1 MSKVVMKPKKGVKSE
16 PGEKKKQ
23 ESKNKKSYEE
33 EAEEM
38 RRKTDELLEK
48 ERNGFL
54 EQIAELIKELERL
67 RKENEKLRKQ
77 QEEKMGVTAE
87 VVDKMK
93 RDLEHSKTTNSF
105 LLRDVE
111 DRKSQIA
118 RMESQLFE
126 MTMKVEGM
134 SKKVSEVSK
143 SNTEYKHEIEEL
155 VKEKSRAERLWDEN
169 RKLRRFLAA
178 NHIDSR
184 TGKPLLEMYR
194 DKKLSQNKKVVR
206 IKETIKS
213 RSMQLANRRLLR
225 PSKSLD
231 DLRKLEEYYETKS
244 TKSEKSSDSEPAPYI
259 GHYMDIMK
267 KRKTLQQKK
276 L

>member
-1 MSKVVMKPKKGVKSE
+1 MSKLIMKPKKEVKKESV
-16 PGEKKKQ
+16 EKKGG
-23 ESKNKKSYEE
+23 KNKKSYED

-38 RRKTDELLEK
+38 QRKTDELLER
-48 ERNGFL
+48 ERKGFL

-67 RKENEKLRKQ
+67 KKENDRLRKQ

-93 RDLEHSKTTNSF
+93 RDLDRSKTTNTF
-105 LLRDVE
+105 LLRDVD

-118 RMESQLFE
+118 RMESQVFE
-126 MTMKVEGM
+126 LTMKVEGM
-134 SKKVSEVSK
+134 SKKTAEVSK
-143 SNTEYKHEIEEL
+143 VNAEYKQEIDEL

-184 TGKPLLEMYR
+184 TGKPLFEMYR
-194 DKKLSQNKKVVR
+194 DKKIPPNKKVVR
-206 IKETIKS
+206 IKDTIKS
-213 RSMQLANRRLLR
+213 RSMQLANRGRLR

-231 DLRKLEEYYETKS
+231 DLRKLEEYYEIRS
-244 TKSEKSSDSEPAPYI
+244 TKSEKSNSTEPAPYL
-259 GHYMDIMK
+259 GHYMDIMRK
-267 KRKTLQQKK
+267 KRTLQQKR

>member
-1 MSKVVMKPKKGVKSE
+1 MKPKKEEKKES
-16 PGEKKKQ
+16 GEKKGGKP
-23 ESKNKKSYEE
+23 KKSYEQ

-38 RRKTDELLEK
+38 RKKTDELLER

-67 RKENEKLRKQ
+67 RKENEKIKRQ

-93 RDLEHSKTTNSF
+93 RDLEHSKTTNTF
-105 LLRDVE
+105 LLHDVE
-111 DRKSQIA
+111 DRKSQIS

-134 SKKVSEVSK
+134 SKKMSEISK
-143 SNTEYKHEIEEL
+143 SNTESKQEIEEL

-169 RKLRRFLAA
+169 RKLRRFLAT

-184 TGKPLLEMYR
+184 TGKPMFARGDNRE
-194 DKKLSQNKKVVR
+194 KKLSPNKKVVR
-206 IKETIKS
+206 IRETIKS
-213 RSMQLANRRLLR
+213 RSMQLANNRKNMLR
-225 PSKSLD
+225 PSKSLE

-244 TKSEKSSDSEPAPYI
+244 TRSEKSNVTEPAPYL
-259 GHYMDIMK
+259 GHYMDIMRK
-267 KRKTLQQKK
+267 KRTLQQKK
-276 L
+276 V